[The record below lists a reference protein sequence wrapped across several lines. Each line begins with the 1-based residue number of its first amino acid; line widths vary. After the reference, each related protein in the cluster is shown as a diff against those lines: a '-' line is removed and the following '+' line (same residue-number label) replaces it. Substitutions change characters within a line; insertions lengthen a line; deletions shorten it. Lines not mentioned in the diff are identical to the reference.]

1 MVRSRRMRPLVEIA
15 RNRELEAG
23 RRLGVV
29 QRRLEE
35 AQAQLDE
42 LKRYR
47 DEYAARLRGGASLT
61 ARELGEFRV
70 FLQKLELAI
79 EQQGKR
85 VEEEALRLRQ
95 SRQTWLQRHQR
106 TSALDKVLEN
116 YRDEERKEMQRR
128 EQRESDDRGRRG
140 KADVSE

>member
-1 MVRSRRMRPLVEIA
+1 MRPLVEIA